1 MKTESKIMI
10 YCASTEFQNMLA
22 YGTLLSS
29 SSDAFNLNFAL
40 QESAFEMI
48 VIWFSVKY
56 TAWFITSV

>member
-1 MKTESKIMI
+1 MI

-48 VIWFSVKY
+48 VI
-56 TAWFITSV
+56 

>member
-1 MKTESKIMI
+1 
-10 YCASTEFQNMLA
+10 
-22 YGTLLSS
+22 LSS